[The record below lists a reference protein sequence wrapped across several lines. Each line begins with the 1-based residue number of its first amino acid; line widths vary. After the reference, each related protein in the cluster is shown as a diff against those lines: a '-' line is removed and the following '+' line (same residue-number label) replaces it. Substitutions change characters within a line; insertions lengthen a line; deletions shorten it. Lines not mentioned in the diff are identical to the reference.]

1 LCLKLSDSGRIP
13 ASFTSICKLS
23 NICQSVFCKFT
34 DLISSL
40 NQFYSNSPCVR
51 CLILFN
57 RCSATHFSSYVYCNV
72 SVCGSAR
79 IFIFILYEIIQQ
91 KGFSL
96 KPLPRHLQACLR
108 SLYLNNWTKDIVQIT
123 FLYVS
128 CHTLAHTK
136 RNLCG
141 GMRNVES

>member
-1 LCLKLSDSGRIP
+1 LKLSDSGRIP
-13 ASFTSICKLS
+13 ASFISICKLS
-23 NICQSVFCKFT
+23 KICQSVFCKFT

-57 RCSATHFSSYVYCNV
+57 RCSATHFSSYVYCSV

-91 KGFSL
+91 NVFL
-96 KPLPRHLQACLR
+96 
-108 SLYLNNWTKDIVQIT
+108 LNYFRAIFRPAYAVCILTIGQKISSKLHFCT
-123 FLYVS
+123 FHV
-128 CHTLAHTK
+128 TL
-136 RNLCG
+136 
-141 GMRNVES
+141 